1 MALFPFC
8 VDLRGKKGLI
18 VGGGALALR
27 KIETLTPFKPSL
39 RVVGPEILPEIL
51 ELAEKGEIDV
61 EKRPF
66 APEDL
71 DDLTFL
77 VIATND
83 SRLNRQI
90 AEAARSKVA
99 LINVVDSA
107 EESTFCFPALVAR
120 EKLTIAVSTSGAS
133 PTAAADLRDQIE
145 SALPENIDLILE
157 QLAQTR
163 EEVKRVVAD
172 PEKRKAVFAALYR
185 ESVSRARPLTR
196 NETDALLKRLGVSQI
211 EETRREEF
219 ADAPTRQGGVA
230 IVGAGSGDA
239 SLITRAGYDAIR
251 NADAILYDELLDKS
265 LLDAAPVLAEKIP
278 VGKRAT
284 GYYESQESINALMIK
299 LAREGKRVVRLKGG
313 DPFLF
318 GRGGE
323 EIRAALD
330 ADVPFEVVP
339 GVTSA
344 LYVPMVA
351 GVPVTYRGL
360 SRSVHIIAASRA
372 NHEFNAEIRRCAE
385 LKGTIVLLMGLKR
398 LENIARELVGAG
410 MSSDTPVAVAQ
421 GGCVGATVVARG
433 TLSDIVKKTR
443 EAQIQPPAVVV
454 VGEVARLDLR
464 GEPRLRDDDYGA
476 RDRYDVASDSLSLNA
491 DSENKTV

>member
-1 MALFPFC
+1 MASFPFC

-27 KIETLTPFKPSL
+27 KIETLAPFKPSL
-39 RVVGPEILPEIL
+39 RVVAPELLHEIL

-83 SRLNRQI
+83 PGLNRQI
-90 AEAARSKVA
+90 AKTARPKVA

-107 EESTFCFPALVAR
+107 EESTFCFPALIAR
-120 EKLTIAVSTSGAS
+120 EKLTVAVSTSGAS

-145 SALPENIDLILE
+145 RELPKDVDLILE
-157 QLAQTR
+157 QLARTR
-163 EEVKRVVAD
+163 EEIKRVVAE
-172 PEKRKAVFAALYR
+172 PEKRKAVFSALYR

-196 NETDALLKRLGVSQI
+196 DETDAVLKRLGVSRI
-211 EETRREEF
+211 DSARDFAHAEKTTLREG
-219 ADAPTRQGGVA
+219 RVA

-239 SLITRAGYDAIR
+239 SLITRAGFDAIR
-251 NADAILYDELLDKS
+251 NGDVVLYDELLDKS
-265 LLDAAPVLAEKIP
+265 LLDVSPVRAEKIP

-284 GYYESQESINALMIK
+284 GYYESQESINALMVK

-323 EIRAALD
+323 EIRALLD
-330 ADVPFEVVP
+330 ANVPFEIVP

-344 LYVPMVA
+344 LYVPMLA

-372 NHEFNAEIRRCAE
+372 DHEFNAEIRKCAE

-410 MSSDTPVAVAQ
+410 MSSDTPVAVAR

-433 TLSDIVKKTR
+433 TLSDIVEKTR
-443 EAQIQPPAVVV
+443 ALRIQPPAVIV
-454 VGEVARLDLR
+454 VGEVAGLDLR
-464 GEPRLRDDDYGA
+464 APRCSNG
-476 RDRYDVASDSLSLNA
+476 DVRGDIPRR
-491 DSENKTV
+491 